1 MATTLKLPNS
11 LNRSHKDGVNNAILS
26 HLSRFN
32 TLISSFIILSPYPLP
47 TPELLPSFYLPNFP
61 SLPFLAP
68 LILPL
73 ETFFISHVYHTSPCF
88 AFSLS
93 EGHYH
98 YNQRQTS
105 QFLPSQLSMW
115 RYSLPSCQEKVG
127 IFSPMEIL
135 NQISQRNILIHDEY
149 VLYSY

>member
-47 TPELLPSFYLPNFP
+47 TPKLLPSFYLPNFP

-68 LILPL
+68 LTLPL
-73 ETFFISHVYHTSPCF
+73 ETFFISHAYHTSPC
-88 AFSLS
+88 
-93 EGHYH
+93 
-98 YNQRQTS
+98 YNVSFIIFFTS
-105 QFLPSQLSMW
+105 FVLFTIISQIKIQHLVHSV
-115 RYSLPSCQEKVG
+115 YSIFMYVFIETLTAIKNYSILKIYTFPSC
-127 IFSPMEIL
+127 
-135 NQISQRNILIHDEY
+135 
-149 VLYSY
+149 